1 MSTFTVFM
9 ATFTYFI
16 IATPSGSIGE
26 IVGGTVGGLV
36 AALTA
41 VAVIGFILYRK
52 RRYSGERF
60 DVINYYLALSFLQ
73 PFLCTVIQFTVILWT
88 LK

>member
-1 MSTFTVFM
+1 M

-16 IATPSGSIGE
+16 IATPSGNIGE
-26 IVGGTVGGLV
+26 IVGGTVGGVV

-52 RRYSGERF
+52 RRYSGKRF
-60 DVINYYLALSFLQ
+60 DVQNYSLALFFLQ
-73 PFLCTVIQFTVILWT
+73 PFLCAVVQFTVILWK
-88 LK
+88 LNL